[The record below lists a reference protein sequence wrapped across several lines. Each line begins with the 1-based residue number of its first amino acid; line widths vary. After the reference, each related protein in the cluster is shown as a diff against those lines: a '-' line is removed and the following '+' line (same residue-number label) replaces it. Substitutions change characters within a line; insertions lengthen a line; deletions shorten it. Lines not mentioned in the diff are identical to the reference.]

1 MTTKPHRIHKLSGL
15 LSVSRR
21 RGSETQQCAWT
32 TLGILGKAAH
42 TLFICFLQLG
52 SAQDVVYLM
61 CVCQCRE
68 PPSAAIPTECVCVS
82 VHGQEC
88 SSEGGGQCHYVTPA
102 QHTHT
107 HTCSVLFVSR
117 TVHRVLLL
125 LLIQCHN
132 PDVKQAGK
140 KCLPWINNVSEPQRC
155 VHPHQICQSKQTDRS
170 DVEELRNVEACG
182 VFMSVAIFRI
192 ISGAVTDS
200 LLGPEISYVSAYI
213 SHHPLVALTSV

>member
-68 PPSAAIPTECVCVS
+68 PPSAAIPTECVCVCVRPWTRMQQWGRRS
-82 VHGQEC
+82 VSLRN
-88 SSEGGGQCHYVTPA
+88 SSS
-102 QHTHT
+102 THT
-107 HTCSVLFVSR
+107 HMQC
-117 TVHRVLLL
+117 TV
-125 LLIQCHN
+125 CF
-132 PDVKQAGK
+132 PDGSPCPPPAVDPMSQPRRETVRKEMSAGNK
-140 KCLPWINNVSEPQRC
+140 
-155 VHPHQICQSKQTDRS
+155 
-170 DVEELRNVEACG
+170 
-182 VFMSVAIFRI
+182 
-192 ISGAVTDS
+192 
-200 LLGPEISYVSAYI
+200 
-213 SHHPLVALTSV
+213 